1 MESTPLA
8 IYPAKVGRKSAGYHP
23 TLWGDFFATYKPT
36 SLSQQAC
43 THKSDSWI
51 RQRIEELKEE
61 VRGKLVSATDLVE
74 KFRLIDAIQH
84 LGIAYHFEKEI
95 DEVLS
100 HAYDAKFESSELD
113 AVSLRFR
120 LLRQQGYRVPAD
132 EFSKFKDGNSSF
144 KATLADDP
152 RGLLSLYNAAYLGIH
167 GEDILEEAILFTKN
181 HLKSMQKSLEHPLA
195 PQVSRFLET
204 PLFRRM
210 KRLEARRYISEY
222 EAEDACNNSVLEL
235 AKLDFNLVQ
244 SIQCE
249 ELKIITLWWKE
260 SDLLKLGYARDRI
273 VECYFWIVGV
283 PFEPH
288 YSRSRLMT
296 TKVIGLLSILDDTY
310 DVYATLEECRQ
321 LTDAIQRWDT
331 EAAEQLPEYLKH
343 YFLKLVNTYK
353 EFEDELAPEEK
364 YRVSYLIEEIYYSY
378 PSYLTLK
385 FWDRRINA
393 LVLHIFCLL
402 QLKKLA
408 KCYLQE
414 VEWYAIDFV
423 PTFEEHLNVSLVTS
437 GHRILACAS
446 FVWMDG
452 VATKEVFEWVATFPD
467 IVKASSM
474 IGRFLDDIVSA
485 EFERKRGH
493 FVTLMDSYMKE
504 YNTTEEVTTKKLQ
517 TLVEDS
523 WKTTNQAF
531 LKPTAVPMPIL
542 ERLANYSRMIDRSHI
557 QIILRFLVLIAKDYY
572 EQIYKFLQLERK
584 RGHFVTSM
592 DNYMK
597 EYNSTME
604 VATKKLQTSMEDA
617 WKTTNQAFLKPT
629 AVPMPILKRPANYS
643 RMVEAM
649 YKYVDS
655 YTNSIELKDIIALLF
670 LQRIPA

>member
-8 IYPAKVGRKSAGYHP
+8 IYPGKVGRKSAGFHP

-36 SLSQQAC
+36 SLSQQ
-43 THKSDSWI
+43 KSDSWI

-74 KFRLIDAIQH
+74 KLRLIDAIQH

-95 DEVLS
+95 DEALS

-120 LLRQQGYRVPAD
+120 LRRQQGYRVPAD
-132 EFSKFKDGNSSF
+132 EFSKFKDGNGSF

-204 PLFRRM
+204 LLFRRM

-244 SIQCE
+244 SIHCE

-273 VECYFWIVGV
+273 VELYFWIVGV
-283 PFEPH
+283 RFEPH

-296 TKVIGLLSILDDTY
+296 TKVLGLLSILDDTY

-331 EAAEQLPEYLKH
+331 EAVEQLPEYLKY
-343 YFLKLVNTYK
+343 YFLKFVNTFK

-364 YRVSYLIEEIYYSY
+364 YRVSYLIEE
-378 PSYLTLK
+378 
-385 FWDRRINA
+385 
-393 LVLHIFCLL
+393 
-402 QLKKLA
+402 LKKLA

-437 GHRILACAS
+437 CHRMLACAS
-446 FVWMDG
+446 FVGMGD
-452 VATKEVFEWVATFPD
+452 VATKEVFEWVAIFPD

-474 IGRFLDDIVSA
+474 ISRFSNDVVSA
-485 EFERKRGH
+485 ELEHKRGH
-493 FVTLMDSYMKE
+493 FVISMDSYMKE
-504 YNTTEEVTTKKLQ
+504 YNTTEEVATKKLQ

-531 LKPTAVPMPIL
+531 LKPTAIPMPIL
-542 ERLANYSRMIDRSHI
+542 
-557 QIILRFLVLIAKDYY
+557 Q
-572 EQIYKFLQLERK
+572 
-584 RGHFVTSM
+584 
-592 DNYMK
+592 
-597 EYNSTME
+597 
-604 VATKKLQTSMEDA
+604 
-617 WKTTNQAFLKPT
+617 
-629 AVPMPILKRPANYS
+629 RPANYS
-643 RMVEAM
+643 RMTEVV

-655 YTNSIELKDIIALLF
+655 YTNSTYLKDIISLLF

>member
-61 VRGKLVSATDLVE
+61 VRGELVSATDLVE
-74 KFRLIDAIQH
+74 KLRLIDAIQH

-95 DEVLS
+95 DEALS

-132 EFSKFKDGNSSF
+132 EFSKFKDGNGSF

-204 PLFRRM
+204 PLFRTM

-244 SIQCE
+244 SIHCE

-283 PFEPH
+283 LFEPH

-310 DVYATLEECRQ
+310 DVYATLEDCRQ

-364 YRVSYLIEEIYYSY
+364 YRVSYLIEEYYIYFAS
-378 PSYLTLK
+378 
-385 FWDRRINA
+385 
-393 LVLHIFCLL
+393 L
-402 QLKKLA
+402 QLKKVA

-423 PTFEEHLNVSLVTS
+423 PTFEEHLNVSLVTTCY
-437 GHRILACAS
+437 RMLACAS
-446 FVWMDG
+446 FLGMGD

-467 IVKASSM
+467 IVKASTM
-474 IGRFLDDIVSA
+474 ISRCLDDVVSA
-485 EFERKRGH
+485 E
-493 FVTLMDSYMKE
+493 
-504 YNTTEEVTTKKLQ
+504 
-517 TLVEDS
+517 
-523 WKTTNQAF
+523 
-531 LKPTAVPMPIL
+531 
-542 ERLANYSRMIDRSHI
+542 
-557 QIILRFLVLIAKDYY
+557 
-572 EQIYKFLQLERK
+572 LERK

-592 DNYMK
+592 DSYMK
-597 EYNSTME
+597 EYNSTVE
-604 VATKKLQTSMEDA
+604 VATKKLQTLVEDA

-629 AVPMPILKRPANYS
+629 TVPMPILERPANFS
-643 RMVEAM
+643 RMIEAI
-649 YKYVDS
+649 YKYVDA
-655 YTNSIELKDIIALLF
+655 YTNSTKLKDIIALLF
-670 LQRIPA
+670 LRRIPA

>member
-36 SLSQQAC
+36 SLSQQ
-43 THKSDSWI
+43 KSDSWI

-61 VRGKLVSATDLVE
+61 VRGELVSATDLVE
-74 KFRLIDAIQH
+74 KLRLIDAIQH

-95 DEVLS
+95 DEALS

-132 EFSKFKDGNSSF
+132 EFSKFKDGNGSF

-204 PLFRRM
+204 PLFRTM

-244 SIQCE
+244 SIHCE

-283 PFEPH
+283 LFEPH

-310 DVYATLEECRQ
+310 DVYATLEDCRQ

-364 YRVSYLIEEIYYSY
+364 YRVSYLIEEYYIYFAS
-378 PSYLTLK
+378 
-385 FWDRRINA
+385 
-393 LVLHIFCLL
+393 L
-402 QLKKLA
+402 QLKKVA

-423 PTFEEHLNVSLVTS
+423 PTFEEHLNVSLVTTCY
-437 GHRILACAS
+437 RMLACAS
-446 FVWMDG
+446 FLGMGD

-467 IVKASSM
+467 IVKASTM
-474 IGRFLDDIVSA
+474 ISRCLDDVVSA
-485 EFERKRGH
+485 E
-493 FVTLMDSYMKE
+493 
-504 YNTTEEVTTKKLQ
+504 
-517 TLVEDS
+517 
-523 WKTTNQAF
+523 
-531 LKPTAVPMPIL
+531 
-542 ERLANYSRMIDRSHI
+542 
-557 QIILRFLVLIAKDYY
+557 
-572 EQIYKFLQLERK
+572 LERK

-592 DNYMK
+592 DSYMK
-597 EYNSTME
+597 EYNSTVE
-604 VATKKLQTSMEDA
+604 VATKKLQTLVEDA

-629 AVPMPILKRPANYS
+629 TVPMPILERPANFS
-643 RMVEAM
+643 RMIEAI
-649 YKYVDS
+649 YKYVDA
-655 YTNSIELKDIIALLF
+655 YTNSTKLKDIIALLF
-670 LQRIPA
+670 LRRIPA